1 MPITPLEIRKQE
13 FRKTLRGYDVHD
25 VRSFLE
31 MVSNE
36 LEEMLRANAS
46 LTEKVKDLDAKIGDY
61 RRMEQILQD
70 TLTTTQKAADEVK
83 NGARKEA
90 ETIIA
95 NARVEAQ
102 RFLKEAQTELARV
115 KEETKMIEHHEDI
128 EKPEVDGRNDQKVDR
143 GNAICIVF
151 QEGLPAL

>member
-1 MPITPLEIRKQE
+1 
-13 FRKTLRGYDVHD
+13 
-25 VRSFLE
+25 

-36 LEEMLRANAS
+36 IEALLREKAGLN
-46 LTEKVKDLDAKIGDY
+46 EKVKDMDAKIEDY
-61 RRMEQILQD
+61 RRMEKILQD

-102 RFLKEAQTELARV
+102 RFLKEAQSELARI
-115 KEETKMIEHHEDI
+115 KEETKMIEHQKLLLVSEFRGLLESYLRLLERL
-128 EKPEVDGRNDQKVDR
+128 EKK
-143 GNAICIVF
+143 
-151 QEGLPAL
+151 

>member
-13 FRKTLRGYDVHD
+13 FKKGLRGYDPHE

-31 MVSNE
+31 MVSTE
-36 LEEMLRANAS
+36 LENLLRENAGLS
-46 LTEKVKDLDAKIGDY
+46 EKVKDLDSKIEDY
-61 RRMEQILQD
+61 HRMEKILQS
-70 TLTTTQKAADEVK
+70 TLTTTQKATDELK
-83 NGARKEA
+83 DGAKKEA

-115 KEETKMIEHHEDI
+115 KEETKMVEHQKLLLVSEFRGLLESYMRLLERL
-128 EKPEVDGRNDQKVDR
+128 EKK
-143 GNAICIVF
+143 
-151 QEGLPAL
+151 

>member
-13 FRKTLRGYDVHD
+13 FRKALRGYDVHE

-31 MVSNE
+31 MVSSE
-36 LEEMLRANAS
+36 IETLLRENAG
-46 LTEKVKDLDAKIGDY
+46 LNEKVKDMDAKIEDY
-61 RRMEQILQD
+61 RRMEKILQD

-95 NARVEAQ
+95 NARVETQ
-102 RFLKEAQTELARV
+102 RFLKEAQSELARI
-115 KEETKMIEHHEDI
+115 KEETKMIEHQKLLLVSEFRGLLESYLRLLERL
-128 EKPEVDGRNDQKVDR
+128 EKK
-143 GNAICIVF
+143 
-151 QEGLPAL
+151 

>member
-13 FRKTLRGYDVHD
+13 FRKTLRGYDVHE

-31 MVSNE
+31 MVSSEIEE
-36 LEEMLRANAS
+36 LLRGNAS
-46 LTEKVKDLDAKIGDY
+46 LSDKVKDLDAKIGDY
-61 RRMEQILQD
+61 RRMEKILQD

-102 RFLKEAQTELARV
+102 RFLKEAQSELARIQ
-115 KEETKMIEHHEDI
+115 EETKMIEHQKLLLVAEFRGLLESYLRLLERL
-128 EKPEVDGRNDQKVDR
+128 EKK
-143 GNAICIVF
+143 
-151 QEGLPAL
+151 